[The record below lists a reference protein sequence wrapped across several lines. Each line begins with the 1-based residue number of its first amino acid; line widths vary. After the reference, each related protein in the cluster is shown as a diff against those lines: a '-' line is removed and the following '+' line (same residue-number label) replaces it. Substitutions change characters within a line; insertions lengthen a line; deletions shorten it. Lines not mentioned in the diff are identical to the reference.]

1 MADPYYLQRFI
12 EAQNSRYETVV
23 SELTNG
29 RKQSHWM
36 WFIFPQIAGLGQSE
50 LAKKYAISSIDEAR
64 AYLAQPLLGS
74 RLREAT
80 TIVNQLS
87 DLTALEIFG
96 NIDALKFHSS
106 MTLFYQAGNDDTF
119 LLALKKYF
127 KGQLDIKTLEILQ
140 SQGG

>member
-1 MADPYYLQRFI
+1 MPDDYYLQRFI
-12 EAQNSRYETVV
+12 EAQNTCYEFVI

-29 RKQSHWM
+29 KKQSHWM

-50 LAKKYAISSIDEAR
+50 RAKKYAISSIDEAR
-64 AYLAQPLLGS
+64 VYLAQPLLGS
-74 RLREAT
+74 RLREVT

-87 DLTALEIFG
+87 GVTALEIFG

-106 MTLFYQAGNDDTF
+106 MTLFYQAGNDDIF

-127 KGQLDIKTLEILQ
+127 KGQSDIKTLKILQ
-140 SQGG
+140 SQSI